1 MNLKELKDKIDWLY
15 DEQRNPEERS
25 PENITVGI
33 MVKTTGSVGGAPV
46 IGIKNITMGFDWD
59 AGKLLIC
66 PEKDLRIIEADE
78 LLALRKAHEKDG
90 WAQYENRGLKS
101 DIKKLTAKIALLEG
115 NL

>member
-15 DEQRNPEERS
+15 DEQRNPMNRS

-33 MVKTTGSVGGAPV
+33 IVKTTGSIGGTP
-46 IGIKNITMGFDWD
+46 ITNIKNISIGFDWD

-66 PEKDLRIIEADE
+66 PEKDLRVIEADE
-78 LLALRKAHEKDG
+78 LLALRKAHEKEG

-101 DIKKLTAKIALLEG
+101 DIKKLNAKIALFEDKL
-115 NL
+115 